1 MIVLTAPPVPP
12 DWAYPFLAISAHFA
26 RHWQSEG
33 LGGGALAIAYI
44 TQMPVER
51 PSCLRYVMSQSMW
64 TWHRDALQTVIPA
77 GRRHASP
84 DPVIVPSA
92 TPSASASPAPSP
104 SQPPAT
110 PAQSDKGESSEL

>member
-1 MIVLTAPPVPP
+1 MNTPQ
-12 DWAYPFLAISAHFA
+12 WAYPFIAISHHFA

-77 GRRHASP
+77 GRRHAP
-84 DPVIVPSA
+84 DPATIPSA
-92 TPSASASPAPSP
+92 TPASPAIPAAPPP

-110 PAQSDKGESSEL
+110 PAQSSKGESSEL